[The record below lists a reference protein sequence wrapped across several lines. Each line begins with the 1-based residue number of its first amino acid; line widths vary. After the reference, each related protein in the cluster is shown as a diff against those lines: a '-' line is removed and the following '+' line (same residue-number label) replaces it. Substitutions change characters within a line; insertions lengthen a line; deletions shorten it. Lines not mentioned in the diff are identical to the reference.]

1 MNKLATITAALIA
14 SYAGLVSQGLLTG
27 KNMPYVVMAGT
38 LIQALQKPAVKASKK
53 KTQLTE
59 E

>member
-14 SYAGLVSQGLLTG
+14 SYAGLVSQGMLTG

-38 LIQALQKPAVKASKK
+38 LIQALQKPAVKVPKK
-53 KTQLTE
+53 KATQTE

>member
-27 KNMPYVVMAGT
+27 KNMPYVLMAST
-38 LIQALQKPAVKASKK
+38 VIQALQAPAVKTPKK
-53 KTQLTE
+53 KATPTS
-59 E
+59 